1 MGEEAQ
7 TLKQS
12 LKLPIA
18 FVLLLWGIHL
28 IEVLSD
34 EELAA
39 FMGILPRQ
47 AEGLLGIV
55 TFPLIHGGWGHLSSN
70 SLPLI
75 ILGTAILF
83 FYRPIA
89 LRSIAFIYLL
99 HGALVFLAARPVTH
113 IGASGLVYGFA
124 AFLLTSGILRRER
137 SLMAL
142 SMLVIFIYGVRRERS
157 LMALSMLVIFIYG
170 GMIWGVLP
178 IREGVSW
185 EGHLF
190 GAIAG
195 IAAAFYYRREGPQRT
210 PYEWEQED
218 NLPETGVW
226 DYRTHFPPPR
236 HPDKEQ

>member
-55 TFPLIHGGWGHLSSN
+55 TFPLIHGGWRHLSSN

-142 SMLVIFIYGVRRERS
+142 SMLVIFIYG
-157 LMALSMLVIFIYG
+157 

-185 EGHLF
+185 EGHLL

>member
-12 LKLPIA
+12 LKLPVA

-99 HGALVFLAARPVTH
+99 HGGLVFLAARPVTH

-124 AFLLTSGILRRER
+124 AFLLTSGIL
-137 SLMAL
+137 
-142 SMLVIFIYGVRRERS
+142 RRERS

>member
-1 MGEEAQ
+1 MTAATSRNQANAMGEEAQ

-12 LKLPIA
+12 LKLPVA

-99 HGALVFLAARPVTH
+99 HGAFVFLAARPVTH

-124 AFLLTSGILRRER
+124 AFLLTSGIL
-137 SLMAL
+137 
-142 SMLVIFIYGVRRERS
+142 RRERS

>member
-12 LKLPIA
+12 LKLPVA

-89 LRSIAFIYLL
+89 LRSIALIYLL

-124 AFLLTSGILRRER
+124 AFLLTSGIL
-137 SLMAL
+137 
-142 SMLVIFIYGVRRERS
+142 RRERS

>member
-12 LKLPIA
+12 LKLPVA

-99 HGALVFLAARPVTH
+99 HGAFVFLAARPVKH

-124 AFLLTSGILRRER
+124 AFLLTSGIL
-137 SLMAL
+137 
-142 SMLVIFIYGVRRERS
+142 RRERS

>member
-12 LKLPIA
+12 LKLPVA

-99 HGALVFLAARPVTH
+99 HGAFVFLAARPVTH

-124 AFLLTSGILRRER
+124 AFLLTSGIL
-137 SLMAL
+137 
-142 SMLVIFIYGVRRERS
+142 RRERS

>member
-12 LKLPIA
+12 LKLPVA

-142 SMLVIFIYGVRRERS
+142 SMLVIFIYG
-157 LMALSMLVIFIYG
+157 

>member
-1 MGEEAQ
+1 MTAATSRNQANAMGEEAQ

-12 LKLPIA
+12 LKLPVA

-142 SMLVIFIYGVRRERS
+142 SMLVIFIYG
-157 LMALSMLVIFIYG
+157 

>member
-1 MGEEAQ
+1 MGDDAQ

-12 LKLPIA
+12 LKLPVA

-34 EELAA
+34 EQLAA
-39 FMGILPRQ
+39 FMGILPRR

-55 TFPLIHGGWGHLSSN
+55 TFPLIHGSWGHLSSN

-75 ILGTAILF
+75 ILGTAMFF

-99 HGALVFLAARPVTH
+99 HGAFVFLVARPVTH

-142 SMLVIFIYGVRRERS
+142 SMLVIFIYG
-157 LMALSMLVIFIYG
+157 

-195 IAAAFYYRREGPQRT
+195 LVAAFYYRQEGPQRT